1 MRQYIIRRLLMF
13 IPALIGV
20 SLIIFGI
27 LRVIPGDV
35 AMVILGAGGE
45 GQITEEALKAL
56 RHELGLDRPLHI
68 QYLDWLW
75 GILRFDAG
83 NSLYTGKPVFEEI
96 ARRFPLTFQLA
107 LMTTIFALSIAIPIG
122 VLSALQRDTPL
133 DWIFRVVT
141 VGGIAM
147 PTFWV
152 GTLIILFMVL
162 WFHWMPPLGFA
173 GLFDDPSKNL
183 QQLIWPAMAM
193 GYHHAAID
201 SRMTRSCMLEVLRQD
216 YIRTAWSKG
225 LRERIV
231 VIRHALKNALLPV
244 VTAAGVHIAVT
255 LGGTVVMET
264 VFVLP
269 GMGSNLVDSIYR
281 RDYPMIQ
288 TIIVLFSFI
297 VMLVNLIVDL
307 FYAWLDPRIRYR

>member
-1 MRQYIIRRLLMF
+1 MRQYLIRRLLLF
-13 IPALIGV
+13 IPLLVGV
-20 SLIIFGI
+20 SLIIFAI
-27 LRVIPGDV
+27 LRIIPGDV

-45 GQITEEALKAL
+45 GQITEEALNAL
-56 RHELGLDRPLHI
+56 REELGLNRPLHV
-68 QYLDWLW
+68 QYLTWAI
-75 GILRFDAG
+75 GILRLDAG

-96 ARRFPLTFQLA
+96 ARRFPLTLELA
-107 LMTTIFALSIAIPIG
+107 SLTVVVSLLIAIPVG
-122 VLSALQRDTPL
+122 VVSALRQDTWV
-133 DWIFRVVT
+133 DYIFRVVT

-147 PTFWV
+147 PTFWT

-193 GYHHAAID
+193 GYFQSAVVG
-201 SRMTRSCMLEVLRQD
+201 RMTRSCTLEVLRQD

-225 LRERIV
+225 LRERVV
-231 VIRHALKNALLPV
+231 VIRHALKNALLPI
-244 VTAAGVHIAVT
+244 VTLIGIEVAT
-255 LGGTVVMET
+255 LLGGTVVMET

-288 TIIVLFSFI
+288 TIIVLFSF
-297 VMLVNLIVDL
+297 VVAVVNLMVDIV
-307 FYAWLDPRIRYR
+307 YGWLDPRIRYT